1 MDKETKK
8 LSWFDKLRLKAMMPN
23 LKKYRRKYSDGLKPE
38 DNYVLV
44 KRTDYELMQKMVD
57 RQDNYLAQIKMN
69 NEEIGKLRDTN
80 EDMVGVVKDTLNQ
93 LKQTEQARK
102 KNASKIGGLTTS
114 LNKEKNKT
122 KELLNTVNELED
134 NIKDLEV
141 KLEESMSDKYL
152 VRKLPAGRRPKT
164 QTMKLKSCTVQSNI
178 ARKMFGDNK

>member
-69 NEEIGKLRDTN
+69 NEEIGKLRDVN
-80 EDMVGVVKDTLNQ
+80 KDMVESVKETLEK
-93 LKQTEQARK
+93 LHLVEVARRK
-102 KNASKIGGLTTS
+102 HAGRIGGLVT
-114 LNKEKNKT
+114 NYNREKKKT
-122 KELLNTVNELED
+122 EELLNTVNELED
-134 NIKDLEV
+134 TIRLQQLESEKKDMQIKLLKNTGKQKQMDDYK
-141 KLEESMSDKYL
+141 KLQELNQDIQKHK
-152 VRKLPAGRRPKT
+152 RK
-164 QTMKLKSCTVQSNI
+164 
-178 ARKMFGDNK
+178 

>member
-69 NEEIGKLRDTN
+69 NEEIGKLRDVN
-80 EDMVGVVKDTLNQ
+80 KDMVESVKETLEK
-93 LKQTEQARK
+93 LHLVEVARRK
-102 KNASKIGGLTTS
+102 HAGRIGGLVT
-114 LNKEKNKT
+114 NYNREKKKT
-122 KELLNTVNELED
+122 EKLLNTVNELED
-134 NIKDLEV
+134 TIRLQQLESEKKDTQIKILKNTGKQKQMDDYK
-141 KLEESMSDKYL
+141 KLQELNQDIQKHKK
-152 VRKLPAGRRPKT
+152 R
-164 QTMKLKSCTVQSNI
+164 
-178 ARKMFGDNK
+178 